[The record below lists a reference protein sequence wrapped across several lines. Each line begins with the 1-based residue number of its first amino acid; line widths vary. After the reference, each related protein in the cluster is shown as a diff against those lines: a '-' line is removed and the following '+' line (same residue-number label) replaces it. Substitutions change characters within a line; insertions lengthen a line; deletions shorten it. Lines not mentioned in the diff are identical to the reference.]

1 MIGQKGVIFLI
12 NHVPQGL
19 SIQVM
24 EFLHNIPHHLKH
36 VEPHMDDDMLRE
48 GNPLRKIYRAII
60 LWLEL
65 IIDQEYNQWKHFNKY
80 NSFVR

>member
-24 EFLHNIPHHLKH
+24 ELLHNIPHHLKH
-36 VEPHMDDDMLRE
+36 VEPHMDDEMLRE
-48 GNPLRKIYRAII
+48 GNPL
-60 LWLEL
+60 
-65 IIDQEYNQWKHFNKY
+65 
-80 NSFVR
+80 